1 MDLHERP
8 ETDRLH
14 RAMASARVS
23 LRRPPPRPTSP
34 RSAGI
39 DRYQLCP
46 TPEQPEVEMGTMWKL
61 GEQRRSEVVKDLY
74 DPNSYGVAGIHEQ
87 AIMAR
92 SPRGTRPHSSLQ

>member
-61 GEQRRSEVVKDLY
+61 GEQRRSEVVKDLC
-74 DPNSYGVAGIHEQ
+74 DTRLTAGIHEQ

>member
-23 LRRPPPRPTSP
+23 LRRPPPRPASP

-46 TPEQPEVEMGTMWKL
+46 TPEQPEVHMKTMISLGT
-61 GEQRRSEVVKDLY
+61 ERRNEIVKDLY
-74 DPNSYGVAGIHEQ
+74 NPRLTAGIHEQ